1 MSKVRPINSVTDDAK
16 AAVKISK
23 YPPLGC
29 RSMTGQMPIFGMRG
43 MAVDQTIEFC
53 NKSGSTVFA
62 MIESRDAVER
72 ADEIASVEGVDVV
85 LVGSMDLTIDLG
97 SGGQFDKPEYR
108 YSLEKISQAC
118 RAHGKVFGVAGV
130 YDNPALQDWIIN
142 GLGARFMLVQQDSSL
157 LSSGGVKAVK
167 ELPGVN

>member
-29 RSMTGQMPIFGMRG
+29 RSMTGQMPIFVMRG

-72 ADEIASVEGVDVV
+72 ADEIAAVEGVDVV

-118 RAHGKVFGVAGV
+118 RAHGKVLVWRASMTIR
-130 YDNPALQDWIIN
+130 LCRT
-142 GLGARFMLVQQDSSL
+142 GLSMGWGRDSC
-157 LSSGGVKAVK
+157 LSSRTLRYCQAVVLK
-167 ELPGVN
+167 QSRNYRV

>member
-1 MSKVRPINSVTDDAK
+1 MSNVNPTNSGKDDAK

-72 ADEIASVEGVDVV
+72 VDEIAAVEGVEVV

-97 SGGQFDKPEYR
+97 IGGQFDKPEYR
-108 YSLEKISQAC
+108 SSLEKISQAC

-130 YDNPALQDWIIN
+130 YDNPALQDWIVN
-142 GLGARFMLVQQDSSL
+142 GLGARFMLVQQDLSL
-157 LSSGGVKAVK
+157 LSSGGVKAVNA
-167 ELPGVN
+167 LLAVN